1 MAPEPSPSSPSAP
14 STKIPPRWGS
24 TQYRRRYRSWPSEA
38 ARSVCEEW
46 SSFLRKNICRCRE
59 SAGSEGPQ
67 GLAPGDPRHRPSRGP
82 SATRA
87 PWPASRSAARAR
99 GRWRRT
105 CRPGGGKGPVREA
118 SAGPG
123 RDPRRLPQ
131 TAPRP
136 RWPHPHLLV
145 PAGFASSALLLL
157 LQLQAGLL
165 RQAGAAPA
173 PPVVQA
179 RDLRLGA
186 PRLLGQGHLQPAE
199 TRRSLQHPPALCL
212 APRQAEACRHPAA
225 LQERPKPARAPGAR
239 KGRFWRPRAGGR
251 HVPQRSAHLRSRP
264 SMIHLLFL

>member
-1 MAPEPSPSSPSAP
+1 MRDGRDGHQG
-14 STKIPPRWGS
+14 T
-24 TQYRRRYRSWPSEA
+24 RS
-38 ARSVCEEW
+38 
-46 SSFLRKNICRCRE
+46 
-59 SAGSEGPQ
+59 
-67 GLAPGDPRHRPSRGP
+67 P

-105 CRPGGGKGPVREA
+105 FQPGGGKEPVREA

-123 RDPRRLPQ
+123 RDPRRPLQTVPCPQ
-131 TAPRP
+131 
-136 RWPHPHLLV
+136 WPHPHLLV

-173 PPVVQA
+173 PPIIQA
-179 RDLRLGA
+179 GDLRLWA

-199 TRRSLQHPPALCL
+199 TRRSVQHLPALCL

-225 LQERPKPARAPGAR
+225 LQERPNPARAPGAR
-239 KGRFWRPRAGGR
+239 RGRFWRPRAGGS
-251 HVPQRSAHLRSRP
+251 HVPRHSTHLRSRP